1 MSAESASGMKAWIKI
16 VLATLGAV
24 LVGFLAFLGY
34 QYSLA
39 KDLAEKLPTAGETIS
54 FTDRGVA
61 DKFLMSQFSF
71 AKAPL
76 ERVGDVVILESV
88 IDPSDSESRIVLGQK
103 DGLEGVM
110 LGKVRG
116 GDVEVLLSDGT
127 NKSDLAAVRDGVV
140 VFTVSESPLLFPE
153 EIQGASVIEP
163 PESTERE
170 ETGKADGP
178 VPLIIETQSDKTV
191 VETRLAGGLFA
202 FDLTEKK
209 LSSLGAG
216 KSPRAYGRDAVLA
229 ISDEGVVVINAF
241 TGARATLI
249 PYRGGNALGSSLSE
263 NGMIAAL
270 RRDASATVEL
280 FRISDAGGVYLGQ
293 IFSASPMYGTAILGE
308 GHIFVRTGRD
318 TVALYALSE
327 DLSTVQP
334 HIAELGLLMP
344 N

>member
-1 MSAESASGMKAWIKI
+1 MSAESAFGTKAWIKI
-16 VLATLGAV
+16 ILAALGAV
-24 LVGFLAFLGY
+24 VIGFLAFLGY
-34 QYSLA
+34 QYSLV
-39 KDLAEKLPTAGETIS
+39 KDLSEKLPSKGETIS
-54 FTDRGVA
+54 FTERGVA
-61 DKFLMSQFSF
+61 ETFLMSQFSF

-76 ERVGDVVILESV
+76 EHVQDTVILESV
-88 IDPSDSESRIVLGQK
+88 KDPSDSESQIILGQK
-103 DGLEGVM
+103 NGVEGVV
-110 LGKVRG
+110 LGRIRG
-116 GDVEVLLSDGT
+116 ADLEVLLSDGT
-127 NKSDLAAVRDGVV
+127 SKSDLSVVRDGVA
-140 VFTVSESPLLFPE
+140 VFSVTQSPFLFPE
-153 EIQGASVIEP
+153 DTQDVPTIEP
-163 PESTERE
+163 PESTEPE

-178 VPLIIETQSDKTV
+178 LPLIVEVRKDVPLPDESIE
-191 VETRLAGGLFA
+191 AGLFG
-202 FDLTEKK
+202 FDLKEKT
-209 LSSLGAG
+209 LLALGVG
-216 KSPRAYGRDAVLA
+216 KSPRPYGRDAVVA
-229 ISDEGVVVINAF
+229 ISDEGVVVINVY

-249 PYRGGNALGSSLSE
+249 SYRGGNALGSSLSE

-280 FRISDAGGVYLGQ
+280 FRITDAGGVYLGQ